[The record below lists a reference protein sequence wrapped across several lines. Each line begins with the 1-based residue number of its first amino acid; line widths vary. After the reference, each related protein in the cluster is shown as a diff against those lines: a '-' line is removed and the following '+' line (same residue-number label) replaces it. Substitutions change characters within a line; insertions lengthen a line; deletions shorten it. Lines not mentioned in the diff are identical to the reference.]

1 MTRTTTLD
9 TARMKDLKAIWDVV
23 CGWSVYTTGFRMKFS
38 KLLGWE
44 RLQKIIKT
52 KLNRRVDEAEVED
65 PEAEA
70 E

>member
-1 MTRTTTLD
+1 
-9 TARMKDLKAIWDVV
+9 MKLKIVTQHGV
-23 CGWSVYTTGFRMKFS
+23 PLNFRMKFS

-52 KLNRRVDEAEVED
+52 KLNRRVDEAEDED